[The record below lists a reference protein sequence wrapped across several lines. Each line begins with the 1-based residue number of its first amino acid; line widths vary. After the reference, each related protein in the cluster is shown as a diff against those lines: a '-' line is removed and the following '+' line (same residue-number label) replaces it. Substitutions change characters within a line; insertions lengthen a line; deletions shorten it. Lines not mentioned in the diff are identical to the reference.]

1 MILIDILLDSGSL
14 LKGNALFSQKI
25 NTVVISEAAICCTI
39 YDSFLT
45 TMCVAM
51 QSAALFLR
59 VAKKV
64 SFMICLGQ
72 QMSHKYYLNYARE
85 Q

>member
-25 NTVVISEAAICCTI
+25 NTVVISKAAICCTI

-51 QSAALFLR
+51 QSAALFFAR
-59 VAKKV
+59 CEE
-64 SFMICLGQ
+64 SFFYD
-72 QMSHKYYLNYARE
+72 MSWTANE
-85 Q
+85 P